1 MAKKLQ
7 RRVVKKGPVEADL
20 GAAAP
25 GGAGRA
31 RRARGRR
38 VSSQAVTEFTVQ
50 LATLSSA
57 GIPMVRAL
65 SVLEGQA
72 RPGPFKDV
80 LGDLVEDVSSGTPLS
95 ESMEKHGRAFDR
107 LYSAMVRAGEAGG
120 VLDAVLER
128 LAAYRERAA
137 ALRSKVVNALI
148 YPLVIVVVAVS
159 VISAVIVWVIPRFRQ
174 IFDSFGVEL
183 PTLTQVLLDV
193 SSFSVEYWYL
203 VFGVP
208 IALVLLHF
216 FLMSRPGRY
225 RYTMHGL
232 LLRIPLL
239 GTILVQSLIAD
250 FSRTFGTLLQA
261 GVPHLDALGI
271 VRDTSSN
278 DVLAESVESIRR
290 VVREG
295 ESIARPMEEARV
307 FDDLVVNMVDVG
319 EQTGELDRML
329 LRVADAYENQVTRR
343 IDAFFKVLEP
353 ALLVVMAV
361 FVGFIVMA
369 LFLPLMKIMST
380 LTQP

>member
-7 RRVVKKGPVEADL
+7 RKVVKTGPVEAADSP
-20 GAAAP
+20 AVS
-25 GGAGRA
+25 GGSRSK
-31 RRARGRR
+31 GRR
-38 VSSQAVTEFTVQ
+38 VSAQAVTEFTVQ
-50 LATLSSA
+50 LSTLSSS

-65 SVLEGQA
+65 SILEGQA

-95 ESMEKHGRAFDR
+95 ESMEKHGRAFDH
-107 LYSAMVRAGEAGG
+107 LYAAMVRAGETGG
-120 VLDAVLER
+120 VLDKVLER
-128 LAAYRERAA
+128 LATYRERAA
-137 ALRSKVVNALI
+137 ALKSKVVNALI
-148 YPLVIVVVAVS
+148 YPLVIVIVATG

-183 PTLTQVLLDV
+183 PGLTQLLLNI
-193 SSFSVEYWYL
+193 SSFAVNYWYVVFGAPLAL
-203 VFGVP
+203 VF
-208 IALVLLHF
+208 LHL
-216 FLMSRPGRY
+216 FLMGRPGGY
-225 RYTMHGL
+225 RRTMHSL
-232 LLRIPLL
+232 LLRIPML
-239 GTILVQSLIAD
+239 GSILRQSLIAA
-250 FSRTFGTLLQA
+250 FARTFGTLLQA

-278 DVLAESVESIRR
+278 DVLAEGVESIRR

-295 ESIARPMEEARV
+295 ESISRPMEEVGV
-307 FDDLVVNMVDVG
+307 FDDLVCNMVDVG

-343 IDAFFKVLEP
+343 VDAFFKVLEP
-353 ALLVVMAV
+353 ALLIVMAI

-380 LTQP
+380 LSQP

>member
-20 GAAAP
+20 GGAASGP
-25 GGAGRA
+25 AGRP
-31 RRARGRR
+31 RRASGRR

-208 IALVLLHF
+208 LALVLLHF

-239 GTILVQSLIAD
+239 GTILVQSLIAA
-250 FSRTFGTLLQA
+250 FARTFGTLLQA